1 MKKVC
6 ISIVFGSIILL
17 SVLSFT
23 KLSQE
28 YLLLQRVKAILT
40 DYSRNLAPEKTY
52 LHTDKDFYTNGETI
66 WFKTYLVDGISHD
79 RSDKSK
85 VVYVELVDAQDSVI
99 VQRKLFVDDIG
110 ASGDIQIDDNIAQ
123 GEYTLRSYTKYML
136 NDADPVVFEKS
147 MPIFVQEIRTGLS
160 AEQVPLAK
168 SLRGF
173 ERNTDNAMFGKPD
186 IKFFPEGGHL
196 VKGLPGTMGLEV
208 LDAKGNGVA
217 LKGYIKNS
225 KDEIVEPFESFEFG
239 LGSVG
244 FVPLQGEQYYASVI
258 FKGTEQKFPLPEAL
272 SSGYILSLKNRE
284 DHVLVQ
290 VASTTDKGLEG
301 TLLVG
306 HLRGDLIFKRIGSS
320 EDNASYATK
329 IYTGELQDGVA
340 QFTLFSG
347 DGEPISER
355 LVFIDN
361 PENDA
366 RLTITAPKKTFGLR
380 DRVNLD
386 MALTDEEGEPLK
398 GDFSMGVVSKNGSKG
413 GSNNIRSWLLLDSDL
428 GGSVE
433 NPDFF
438 FAEDSKQR
446 KFLLDALM
454 LTHGWRRFV
463 WKDMLSKNV
472 SKIPEYAPE
481 KGIMVTGRTTKFKSP
496 FQTKQT
502 LATLNLYGPELINS
516 KKETNAQ
523 GEFVFGPFYFTE
535 SMDATVEAYD
545 SLPKF
550 DYKRKNF
557 SIFLNEQD
565 QKLASK
571 LKRTERTDR
580 STVEL
585 SQEYLKEEY
594 LKKVNDFKYDPTKVT
609 QLDEVIVTEK
619 KKTRTQISL
628 EANPTSALTRTLFS
642 RRVFTEDVS
651 GSEALSAMDLLQR
664 MPGIIVSGAY
674 PRQEIRINGMGQS
687 FEAGTAPLV
696 LVNGVESDIF
706 LLQQLRALEVSF
718 IDVVY
723 GSDTAFWGSRGA
735 NGVIGVYTNPNID
748 TDLSVVEESPGIAV
762 FKIPGFYK
770 TREFYTPDYTR
781 EDPEKPDYRTTLYW
795 KPELGFNNEGT
806 STVDFF
812 TGDTTGEFLVK
823 VEGITDDG
831 RPVNGLY
838 DIEVVE

>member
-1 MKKVC
+1 MKKVS
-6 ISIVFGSIILL
+6 IPIVFGLII
-17 SVLSFT
+17 VLSILSFS

-28 YLLLQRVKAILT
+28 YLLLQKVKAILV

-79 RSDKSK
+79 GSDNSK
-85 VVYVELVDAQDSVI
+85 VVYVELVNAQDSVI

-136 NDADPVVFEKS
+136 NEANPVVFEKS
-147 MPIFVQEIRTGLS
+147 IPIFVQEIRTGLS

-168 SLRGF
+168 ALRGF

-208 LDAKGNGVA
+208 LDTKGNGVA

-225 KDEIVEPFESFEFG
+225 KDEIVAPFESFEFG

-244 FVPLQGEQYYASVI
+244 FVPLPGEQYYASVI

-272 SSGYILSLKNRE
+272 ASGYILSLKNRD

-290 VASTTDKGLEG
+290 VASTTENGLEG

-320 EDNASYATK
+320 QDNASYATK
-329 IYTGELQDGVA
+329 IYTEELQDGVA

-361 PENDA
+361 PENDT
-366 RLTITAPKKTFGLR
+366 RLTISAPTKTFGLR
-380 DRVNLD
+380 DKVNLS

-413 GSNNIRSWLLLDSDL
+413 ASNNIRSWLLLDSDF

-454 LTHGWRRFV
+454 LTHGWRRFI

-502 LATLNLYGPELINS
+502 VATLNLFGPELINS
-516 KKETNAQ
+516 KKETNTQ
-523 GEFVFGPFYFTE
+523 GEFVFGPFYFNG
-535 SMDATVEAYD
+535 SLDATVEAYD
-545 SLPKF
+545 SEPKF
-550 DYKRKNF
+550 EYKRKDF
-557 SIFLNEQD
+557 SIFLNEQN

-571 LKRTERTDR
+571 LKKTERTDR

-594 LKKVNDFKYDPTKVT
+594 RKKVNDFKYDPTKVT
-609 QLDEVIVTEK
+609 QLDEVIITEK

-628 EANPTSALTRTLFS
+628 EANPTSALTRSLFS
-642 RRVFTEDVS
+642 RRVYTEDIS

-664 MPGIIVSGAY
+664 MPGLIVTGVY
-674 PRQEIRINGMGQS
+674 PRQNVQASRFS
-687 FEAGTAPLV
+687 FVAGNDPLILMDGIATS
-696 LVNGVESDIF
+696 LVT
-706 LLQQLRALEVSF
+706 LQPLRAIEVSF
-718 IDVVY
+718 IDYVF
-723 GSDTAFWGSRGA
+723 GSDTALWGSRGA
-735 NGVIGVYTNPNID
+735 NGVIAVYTNPDID
-748 TDLSVVEESPGIAV
+748 TDRIVPEEYPGIAM

-770 TREFYTPDYTR
+770 TREFYTPDYVK

-795 KPELGFNNEGT
+795 KPELTFNNEGK
-806 STVDFF
+806 STIDFF

-823 VEGITDDG
+823 VEGITNDG

-838 DIEVVE
+838 DIAVVE

>member
-6 ISIVFGSIILL
+6 ISIVLGLVVVFTA
-17 SVLSFT
+17 LSFSGI
-23 KLSQE
+23 SQE
-28 YLLLQRVKAILT
+28 YMLLQRVRAILA
-40 DYSRNLAPEKTY
+40 DYGLNLAPEKTY
-52 LHTDKDFYTNGETI
+52 LHTDKDLYTNGETI

-79 RSDKSK
+79 RSDRSE
-85 VVYVELVDAQDSVI
+85 VVYVELVDAQDSVV
-99 VQRKLFVDDIG
+99 VQRKLLVDDFG
-110 ASGDIQIDDNIAQ
+110 ASGDIQIDDTIEQ
-123 GEYTLRSYTKYML
+123 GEYTLRSYTRYML
-136 NDADPVVFEKS
+136 NEEDPVIFEKS
-147 MPIFVQEIRTGLS
+147 IPIFVQEVRSGLS
-160 AEQVPLAK
+160 AEQLPMAK

-173 ERNTDNAMFGKPD
+173 DRVKDDDVAGRPN

-196 VKGLPGTMGLEV
+196 VKELPGTMGLEV
-208 LDAKGNGVA
+208 LDARGNGVA

-258 FKGTEQKFPLPEAL
+258 FNGNELIFPLPEAKA
-272 SSGYILSLKNRE
+272 SGYILSLKNRE

-290 VASTTDKGLEG
+290 VASTTENGLEG

-329 IYTGELQDGVA
+329 IYTEKLQDGVA

-355 LVFIDN
+355 LVFIDD

-366 RLTITAPKKTFGLR
+366 RLTISAPTNTFGLR
-380 DRVNLD
+380 NKVNLN

-413 GSNNIRSWLLLDSDL
+413 ASNNIRSWLLLDSDL

-502 LATLNLYGPELINS
+502 VATLNLYGAELINS

-523 GEFVFGPFYFTE
+523 GEFVFGPFYFKD
-535 SMDATVEAYD
+535 SLDATVEAYD
-545 SLPKF
+545 SLPKLNTNE
-550 DYKRKNF
+550 KT
-557 SIFLNEQD
+557 FL
-565 QKLASK
+565 
-571 LKRTERTDR
+571 
-580 STVEL
+580 
-585 SQEYLKEEY
+585 
-594 LKKVNDFKYDPTKVT
+594 
-609 QLDEVIVTEK
+609 
-619 KKTRTQISL
+619 
-628 EANPTSALTRTLFS
+628 
-642 RRVFTEDVS
+642 
-651 GSEALSAMDLLQR
+651 
-664 MPGIIVSGAY
+664 
-674 PRQEIRINGMGQS
+674 S
-687 FEAGTAPLV
+687 F
-696 LVNGVESDIF
+696 
-706 LLQQLRALEVSF
+706 
-718 IDVVY
+718 
-723 GSDTAFWGSRGA
+723 
-735 NGVIGVYTNPNID
+735 
-748 TDLSVVEESPGIAV
+748 
-762 FKIPGFYK
+762 
-770 TREFYTPDYTR
+770 
-781 EDPEKPDYRTTLYW
+781 
-795 KPELGFNNEGT
+795 
-806 STVDFF
+806 
-812 TGDTTGEFLVK
+812 
-823 VEGITDDG
+823 
-831 RPVNGLY
+831 
-838 DIEVVE
+838 

>member
-1 MKKVC
+1 MKKV
-6 ISIVFGSIILL
+6 SIPIAFGLII
-17 SVLSFT
+17 VLSILSFS

-28 YLLLQRVKAILT
+28 YLLLQKVKAILV

-66 WFKTYLVDGISHD
+66 WFKTYLVNGISHD
-79 RSDKSK
+79 GSDNSK
-85 VVYVELVDAQDSVI
+85 VVYVELVNAQDSVI

-136 NDADPVVFEKS
+136 NEANPVVFEKS
-147 MPIFVQEIRTGLS
+147 IPIFVQEIRTGLS
-160 AEQVPLAK
+160 AEHVPLAK
-168 SLRGF
+168 ALRGF
-173 ERNTDNAMFGKPD
+173 ERNTDNAMFGKPE
-186 IKFFPEGGHL
+186 ITFFPEGGHL

-225 KDEIVEPFESFEFG
+225 KDEIVAPFESFEFG

-258 FKGTEQKFPLPEAL
+258 FKGTEQKFPLPEAM

-284 DHVLVQ
+284 GHVLVQ
-290 VASTTDKGLEG
+290 VASTTENGLEG

-329 IYTGELQDGVA
+329 IYTEELQDGVA
-340 QFTLFSG
+340 QFTLFSD

-366 RLTITAPKKTFGLR
+366 RLTISAPTKTFGLR
-380 DRVNLD
+380 DKVNLS

-398 GDFSMGVVSKNGSKG
+398 GDFSMGVVSKNGTKG
-413 GSNNIRSWLLLDSDL
+413 ASTNIRSWLLLDSDL

-438 FAEDSKQR
+438 FTEDSKQR

-502 LATLNLYGPELINS
+502 VATLNLYGPELINS

-523 GEFVFGPFYFTE
+523 GEFVFGPFYFKD
-535 SMDATVEAYD
+535 SLDATVEAYD

-550 DYKRKNF
+550 EYKRKNF
-557 SIFLNEQD
+557 SIFLNEQN
-565 QKLASK
+565 QKLSST
-571 LKRTERTDR
+571 LKKTERTDR

-594 LKKVNDFKYDPTKVT
+594 RKKVNDFKYDPTKVT
-609 QLDEVIVTEK
+609 QLDEVTVTEK
-619 KKTRTQISL
+619 KKSRMQIAL
-628 EANPTSALTRTLFS
+628 DANPTSALTRSLFS
-642 RRVFTEDVS
+642 RRVYTEDIS

-664 MPGIIVSGAY
+664 MPGLIVTGVY

-687 FEAGTAPLV
+687 FEAGTDPLV
-696 LVNGVESDIF
+696 LVNGVVSDFF
-706 LLQQLRALEVSF
+706 LLQQLRAIEVSF

-748 TDLSVVEESPGIAV
+748 TDLREEEYPGVAL

-770 TREFYTPDYTR
+770 TREFYTPDYSK

-795 KPELGFNNEGT
+795 RPELTFNNEGK
-806 STVDFF
+806 STIDFF

-823 VEGITDDG
+823 VEGITNDG